1 MKFPPRH
8 TPASY
13 CPLLDESSEELWSA
27 LSVSDCHERCGPRD
41 SYIRCQWQQGQH
53 SGSHRSSHTA
63 SKWSRSLTAKQPS
76 SPIHKLSFYY
86 FNLYFWWI
94 CVIFKIIKNV
104 INDLLMLLMISW
116 CLAIKKV
123 ESQSN
128 IYIVQNIFCTIDV
141 KN

>member
-27 LSVSDCHERCGPRD
+27 LSVSDCRERCGPRD
-41 SYIRCQWQQGQH
+41 SYIRCQWQRGQH

-63 SKWSRSLTAKQPS
+63 TKRSRSLIAKQPS
-76 SPIHKLSFYY
+76 SLIYIKFRIEYCWIHV
-86 FNLYFWWI
+86 
-94 CVIFKIIKNV
+94 CKIIKNV
-104 INDLLMLLMISW
+104 INDKLIN
-116 CLAIKKV
+116 CLAIIKV

-128 IYIVQNIFCTIDV
+128 IYVVQNIFCTIDV
-141 KN
+141 RN